1 MADAPTK
8 PTVLPGE
15 FPPLQGIRL
24 VLLTIAVAVSSFMEI
39 LDMTIV
45 NVSVPSI
52 AGSLGV
58 SPSEGTWAISSYML
72 AAAVVQPLAGWVSRR
87 FGEVR
92 TFVTSIVLFIIFS
105 ALCGLAT
112 SMPMLIAGR
121 LMQGLVSGPM
131 MAVAQA
137 LLIRNYPVHLR
148 GLAMGLWA
156 MVVIIAPVFGPIL
169 GGTITDNLS
178 WPWLFYINVPVG
190 ALSALASWAVLHKRE
205 SRKVKVPIDAV
216 GLILLVV
223 GVGSLQ
229 FMLDNGNE
237 QDWFSSPEICIAASI
252 AVVALAFFVPWELTD
267 PHPVVD
273 LRLFKRR
280 NFLVGALSVSVA
292 YFAFS
297 GINVVYPLWLQ
308 TTLGYTSTWAG
319 YAIAPVGI
327 VALFLAPLIGKN
339 IHRINLRAAPTFA
352 FCVFAT
358 SLYWVSTLNDQA
370 SFGQLALPRL
380 LQGVGLAL
388 FFLPLNQIVMSG
400 VSPNE
405 LALAAGLSNFLR
417 TIAGSIS
424 TAVCIW
430 MWNDRTDFHHGVLI
444 EHITNDAVPN
454 IAYQAQ
460 LAEQGLPAGLNFA
473 YIERIIGQQAST
485 LGANDVF
492 YMLSIL
498 YIVMIPFL
506 WFAKPPFGAAGAAPG
521 GH

>member
-1 MADAPTK
+1 
-8 PTVLPGE
+8 
-15 FPPLQGIRL
+15 
-24 VLLTIAVAVSSFMEI
+24 
-39 LDMTIV
+39 
-45 NVSVPSI
+45 
-52 AGSLGV
+52 
-58 SPSEGTWAISSYML
+58 
-72 AAAVVQPLAGWVSRR
+72 
-87 FGEVR
+87 
-92 TFVTSIVLFIIFS
+92 
-105 ALCGLAT
+105 
-112 SMPMLIAGR
+112 
-121 LMQGLVSGPM
+121 
-131 MAVAQA
+131 
-137 LLIRNYPVHLR
+137 
-148 GLAMGLWA
+148 
-156 MVVIIAPVFGPIL
+156 
-169 GGTITDNLS
+169 
-178 WPWLFYINVPVG
+178 
-190 ALSALASWAVLHKRE
+190 
-205 SRKVKVPIDAV
+205 
-216 GLILLVV
+216 
-223 GVGSLQ
+223 
-229 FMLDNGNE
+229 MLDNGTE
-237 QDWFSSPEICIAASI
+237 QDWVASPENCIAASI